1 MNTNNTMQDFAASY
15 THEDLKSLNDKNV
28 AAGSS
33 WPCAIRISMWVCPT
47 TAITSACG
55 RGR

>member
-1 MNTNNTMQDFAASY
+1 MTTNNTIQDFAASY

-33 WPCAIRISMWVCPT
+33 WHCVIRISRWVCPT

-55 RGR
+55 RR